1 VKTAKKWLIVGASGL
16 LGGRLASYLQA
27 HDREVVALHWR
38 RPLLDNLTRL
48 GLQVDLLDE
57 SDACQRVISGI
68 APDVV
73 INCAGFTNV
82 DQCENDPDQATLLN
96 TSLAGRLAGASNRQG
111 CFFVHI
117 STDHLWDGTCQFVAE
132 DTPPCPINVY
142 ARTKAG
148 GEVAVFEAHPQSL
161 ILRTNFFGP
170 SLPWRKS
177 FNDWLTEEL
186 CAGRAINAF
195 SDVFFTPVAT
205 DLLCEMLVEL
215 VDKGMSGLLNLAGG
229 ERVSKYDFAMRW
241 AERTGLDK
249 SLIHAGLVKD
259 RNLKAPRPGDM
270 SLDCSKAE
278 AILGRPM
285 PSLDESFLSLDESLL
300 ACKDPNVNYEI
311 ETK

>member
-1 VKTAKKWLIVGASGL
+1 VKIAKKWLIVGASGL

-27 HDREVVALHWR
+27 RNHEVVALYWQH
-38 RPLLDNLTRL
+38 PLLGNLARF
-48 GLQVDLLDE
+48 GLQVNLLDGK
-57 SDACQRVISGI
+57 DACQRAISDI

-73 INCAGFTNV
+73 INCAGLTNV
-82 DQCENDPDQATLLN
+82 DQCEDDPDQAVLLN
-96 TSLAGRLAGASNRQG
+96 SNLAGRLADASNRQG

-117 STDHLWDGTCQFVAE
+117 STDHLWDGRCRSVAE
-132 DTPPCPINVY
+132 DMPLDPINVY
-142 ARTKAG
+142 AKTKAG
-148 GEVAVFEAHPQSL
+148 GEVEVRKAHPQSL
-161 ILRTNFFGP
+161 VLRTNFFGP

-177 FNDWLTEEL
+177 FSDWLTEEL
-186 CAGRAINAF
+186 CAGRPINAF
-195 SDVFFTPVAT
+195 SDVFFTPIAT
-205 DLLCEMLVEL
+205 DLLCARIVEL
-215 VDKGMSGLLNLAGG
+215 VDKKVSGVLNLAGG

-259 RNLKAPRPGDM
+259 RNLRAPRPGDM

-285 PSLDESFLSLDESLL
+285 PSLDESFLALDESLL
-300 ACKDPNVNYEI
+300 TYDSSHTNCET